1 MHTVSINLS
10 IFEELAPAVQKKVV
24 ERERF
29 INVEDAYWYESII
42 EQWTEE
48 LQQRG
53 FENAR
58 ILFSGF
64 GSQGDG
70 ACFEARINMAAY
82 LAAHHLKATYPL
94 LAKYPEYTQVSL
106 QHRGGMYYHERSTVL
121 VPYFNA
127 EAVNPNGSSISDE
140 ETRVEQEY
148 EALEK
153 HIYRES
159 VRLGRHIY
167 TALEDEFFHQISAEA
182 VQHTLIAN
190 EYTYLA
196 DGRPFRIAS
205 PVDGK

>member
-1 MHTVSINLS
+1 MHTVSVNLYA
-10 IFEELAPAVQKKVV
+10 FEELAPEVQRKVV

-29 INVEDAYWYESII
+29 INTDDSYWYEPII
-42 EQWTEE
+42 EDWTKE
-48 LQQRG
+48 LEQRG
-53 FENAR
+53 FEQVK

-82 LAAHHLKATYPL
+82 LAAHHLQAMYPL
-94 LAKYPEYTQVSL
+94 LATYPEYTQVSL

-127 EAVNPNGSSISDE
+127 EAVNPNGSGISDE

-148 EALEK
+148 EALE
-153 HIYRES
+153 REIS
-159 VRLGRHIY
+159 QEAVRLGRHIY
-167 TALEDEFFHQISAEA
+167 TVLEDEFFHQISAEA
-182 VQHTLIAN
+182 VKDTLIAN

>member
-1 MHTVSINLS
+1 MHTISVNLYT
-10 IFEELAPAVQKKVV
+10 FEELAPQVQQKVV
-24 ERERF
+24 TRESS
-29 INVEDAYWYESII
+29 INVEDHFWYEPII
-42 EQWTEE
+42 KDSTEHLE
-48 LQQRG
+48 KRG
-53 FENAR
+53 FEQVKM
-58 ILFSGF
+58 LFAGF

-82 LAAHHLKATYPL
+82 LAAHHLQAKYPL

-127 EAVNPNGSSISDE
+127 EAVNPNGSGISDE

-153 HIYRES
+153 DISRES

-167 TALEDEFFHQISAEA
+167 KALEDEFLHQISAEA
-182 VQHTLIAN
+182 IQDTLIAN
-190 EYTYLA
+190 EYTYLS
-196 DGRPFRIAS
+196 DGRRFAMPS
-205 PVDGK
+205 PA